1 MLMRLLAIVTHVWLT
16 LLGFRRTRRRLGDWS
31 LVFYRKGRGG
41 EPRVGEPWV
50 LLHGLGSN
58 ALSWSPVARYLAPG
72 SRVLIPELSR
82 LGGTRGPRPA
92 LAVAEG
98 AKAVAELLRRE
109 LAGEPATVVG
119 LSLGGWMAMRLALAE
134 PALVSR
140 LILIDAGGYRDQDW
154 EAIRTLVTVRD
165 DADVERLYGAL
176 FHRVPLLFRLSRTT
190 FRRVFQ
196 SPVVTGTLE
205 DLAEHDLFGPEDV
218 ARLQVP
224 VGVIWGEHD
233 GIFSAAVGRQ
243 IARHAR
249 QGAFYLVSDV
259 GHGLHW
265 EAPERLVEAMEE
277 ARRELPA
284 RRLEPVASLTDATEA
299 AEA

>member
-1 MLMRLLAIVTHVWLT
+1 MRLLALVTHVWLS
-16 LLGFRRTRRRLGDWS
+16 LLGFRRLRRQLGEWS

-41 EPRVGEPWV
+41 EPGIGEPWV

-58 ALSWSPVARYLAPG
+58 ALSWSPVARHLASG

-82 LGGTRGPRPA
+82 LGGSRGPRPG
-92 LAVAEG
+92 LDVVEG
-98 AKAVAELLRRE
+98 AKVVAELLGRE

-119 LSLGGWMAMRLALAE
+119 LSLGGWMAVRLALAE

-140 LILIDAGGYRDQDW
+140 LILIDSGGFREQDW
-154 EAIRTLVTVRD
+154 EAIRALVTIRD

-176 FHRVPLLFRLSRTT
+176 FRRVPWIFRLSRTT

-196 SPVVTGTLE
+196 SPVVTGILA
-205 DLAEHDLFGPEDV
+205 DLQESDLFGPEEI

-224 VGVIWGEHD
+224 VGVIWAEHD
-233 GIFSAAVGRQ
+233 GLFSAAVGRQ
-243 IARHAR
+243 IARAAEH
-249 QGAFYLVSDV
+249 GAFYLVPGV

-265 EAPERLVEAMEE
+265 EAPRQLVAAMEE
-277 ARRELPA
+277 AERELPA
-284 RRLEPVASLTDATEA
+284 RRAAPVASVGGVTEA
-299 AEA
+299 EGA

>member
-1 MLMRLLAIVTHVWLT
+1 MRLLALITHVWLT
-16 LLGFRRTRRRLGDWS
+16 LLGFRRLRRQLGEWS

-41 EPRVGEPWV
+41 EAGVGEPWV

-58 ALSWSPVARYLAPG
+58 ALSWSPVARHLAPG

-82 LGGTRGPRPA
+82 LGGSRGPRPG
-92 LAVAEG
+92 LDVTEG

-119 LSLGGWMAMRLALAE
+119 LSLGGWMAVRLALAE

-140 LILIDAGGYRDQDW
+140 LILIDSGGYRDQDW
-154 EAIRTLVTVRD
+154 EAIRSLVTIRD

-176 FHRVPLLFRLSRTT
+176 FRRVPWIFRLSRTT

-196 SPVVTGTLE
+196 SPVVTGIMA
-205 DLAEHDLFGPEDV
+205 DLQESDLFGPEDI
-218 ARLQVP
+218 ARLQMP

-233 GIFSAAVGRQ
+233 GLFSAAVGRQ
-243 IARHAR
+243 IAGAARH
-249 QGAFYLVSDV
+249 GAFYLVPGV

-265 EAPERLVEAMEE
+265 EAPRQLVAAMEE
-277 ARRELPA
+277 AERELPA
-284 RRLEPVASLTDATEA
+284 QRAAPVTVVGDVSEIQGA
-299 AEA
+299 